1 MLKGIF
7 SYISGILDTYCN
19 PTGDESPLKVDVRSD
34 NQHLQEKLEYAYKC
48 YKSEHI
54 RRRRIETKSSIFIGT
69 IGVLS
74 TIIVGGITRLF
85 LGIGKFNSFEYSLI
99 FALFLTTIPILVS
112 VYYALKA
119 LHKAKC
125 SYIEISDFRSYQGE
139 EFYNRLI
146 DVLNEAIEDN
156 IPVAEEKAKY
166 MHKAQ
171 ISFLVA
177 LVIMSFYAFIIS
189 LIYIFIMGINFLEY
203 LDKVSTAFSKI
214 DINQTLVIVLI
225 ILTIISL
232 LLSIVA
238 LYKTKRNNIN
248 GFSKK

>member
-1 MLKGIF
+1 MLKSLF
-7 SYISGILDTYCN
+7 SYIFGILDAYCN
-19 PTGDESPLKVDVRSD
+19 PAGDEFQLKVDVKSD
-34 NQHLQEKLEYAYKC
+34 DQHLQEKLEYAYKC

-54 RRRRIETKSSIFIGT
+54 RRRRIETKSSIFIGA
-69 IGVLS
+69 IGVLA

-85 LGIGKFNSFEYSLI
+85 LGIGKFDSFEYSLI
-99 FALFLTTIPILVS
+99 FALFLTTIPILLS

-139 EFYNRLI
+139 EFYNKLI

-156 IPVAEEKAKY
+156 IPIAEEKAKY

-171 ISFLVA
+171 ISFLIA
-177 LVIMSFYAFIIS
+177 LVIMSLYAFIIS
-189 LIYIFIMGINFLEY
+189 LIYIFVMGINFLEY
-203 LDKVSTAFSKI
+203 LDKACTAFSKI
-214 DINQTLVIVLI
+214 SINQTLVIVLI

-232 LLSIVA
+232 TLSIVA
-238 LYKTKRNNIN
+238 LYKTK
-248 GFSKK
+248 KK